1 MLKATHADANRSLR
15 AAADWDNGARKL
27 TCPDDQRLIGI
38 SQRGQ
43 GGLCTDA
50 GVADLGAPGALSK
63 VTSEAGVT
71 TDWAHGFTKYQCATG
86 QFMTGYSVR
95 GDRVS
100 AVLCAPAR
108 VALAG
113 VGRTLWD
120 DRGDS
125 RPASGEGGD
134 YAMGYHKAQC
144 RADEYAAGIA
154 FSTAIGRG
162 GTPDAL
168 YCRRLPG

>member
-1 MLKATHADANRSLR
+1 MLKATHAGREPL
-15 AAADWDNGARKL
+15 AAGGGGGLEAGPGKL

-38 SQRGQ
+38 SRRGQ

-50 GVADLGAPGALSK
+50 GAAALGASGALSR

-71 TDWAHGFTKYQCATG
+71 TDWARGFTKYQCAEG

-100 AVLCAPAR
+100 AVLCSPAR
-108 VALAG
+108 IALAG
-113 VGRTLWD
+113 PGRTLWD

-125 RPASGEGGD
+125 RPSSGEGGD
-134 YAMGYHKAQC
+134 YATGFHKAQC
-144 RADEYAAGIA
+144 RADEYAAGSPSPRRSA
-154 FSTAIGRG
+154 GRAHR
-162 GTPDAL
+162 TP
-168 YCRRLPG
+168 